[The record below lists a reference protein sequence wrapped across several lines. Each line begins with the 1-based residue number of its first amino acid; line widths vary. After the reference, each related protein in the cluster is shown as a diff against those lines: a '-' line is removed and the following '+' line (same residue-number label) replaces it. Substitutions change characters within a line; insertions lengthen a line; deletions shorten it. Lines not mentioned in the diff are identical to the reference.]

1 MLNSEQK
8 SIEVKTMLHIIIG
21 LLFVA
26 LGIWSIFD
34 EYYYVSDVIKG
45 VSPLFLIV
53 SGLIATLAGFIPPEI
68 SKEMADDS

>member
-1 MLNSEQK
+1 MA
-8 SIEVKTMLHIIIG
+8 HIIIG

-34 EYYYVSDVIKG
+34 EYYYVSDFIKG
-45 VSPLFLIV
+45 VFPLFLIV

-68 SKEMADDS
+68 SKEMADD